1 MVVRGHGRCR
11 VGRRRRGARTAR
23 AAGAGTLD
31 QLLDQLDQGL
41 ASGDQAAVEAV
52 LPQIFAE
59 QETIPGL
66 LAQRLIDGRM
76 QVPGFGFELLTG
88 LAGPLA
94 IDHLERIAGAREA
107 DDLVRFGA
115 QRRLAWPERGEGRQ
129 RLAFLASLRDGEGTL
144 LRVVQ
149 QATETWPQNS
159 ETVQEVFG
167 YLAAMP
173 AKRRLAL
180 ATRIADEVQG
190 ASPWLWH
197 ALLHAPDKGTQR
209 LAMRTLTDTNAPGA
223 AGPLG
228 RLAQTTGDSRLRAE
242 AMTAAQA
249 AAEADT
255 ATPQPFPPVDQALL
269 SMLDGDGG
277 QVALVIR
284 ELGPGACMVV
294 NVFHNEQTGIK
305 GVYGSAWLP
314 RDEAE
319 AMIEALEDEGI
330 AMIGVPLAAVRGALA
345 GALAI
350 NGALGQG
357 LPPAYELWEPL
368 LHDAY
373 PPAPDE
379 PLIATTLD
387 DAPYAGRA
395 DLIERGD
402 SLFAHPFFQHWSF
415 DPEATLLAM
424 ATIEPPDERG
434 LTDQQLRPLSFALAT
449 PEVCAQLRDRLRRQA
464 WLLDHLDD
472 TPTRDVAL
480 ASAAAL
486 ATGDR
491 EALADLPFL
500 REMTAASVE
509 QAMSWGLYM

>member
-1 MVVRGHGRCR
+1 M
-11 VGRRRRGARTAR
+11 GRRRRTKQATGAVA
-23 AAGAGTLD
+23 LD

-41 ASGDQAAVEAV
+41 ANGDQAAVEAV

-59 QETIPGL
+59 QATIPGM
-66 LAQRLIDGRM
+66 LAQRLIEGRM
-76 QVPGFGFELLTG
+76 QVPGFAFELLTG

-94 IDHLERIAGAREA
+94 VEHLDRIAGAQEA

-115 QRRLAWPERGEGRQ
+115 QRRLGWPERGEARQ
-129 RLAFLASLRDGEGTL
+129 RLAFLGTLRDGDETMV
-144 LRVVQ
+144 RVVQ
-149 QATETWPQNS
+149 QAAETWPQNC
-159 ETVQEVFG
+159 ETMQEIFG

-180 ATRIADEVQG
+180 ATRIAAEVRE

-197 ALLHAPDKGTQR
+197 ALLHAADKGTQR
-209 LAMRTLTDTNAPGA
+209 LALRTLTETNAPGA

-242 AMTAAQA
+242 ANAAAQA
-249 AAEADT
+249 ATDT
-255 ATPQPFPPVDQALL
+255 AMPEPLPPVDQALL
-269 SMLDGDGG
+269 SLIDGDGG
-277 QVALVIR
+277 QAILVIR
-284 ELGPGACMVV
+284 ELGPGACMVI
-294 NVFHNEQTGIK
+294 NVFHNEASGIK
-305 GVYGSAWLP
+305 GSHGAAWLP

-319 AMIEALEDEGI
+319 AMIEALEDEGV

-350 NGALGQG
+350 NEALGQG

-379 PLIATTLD
+379 PITATTLD

-395 DLIERGD
+395 DLVERGD

-415 DPEATLLAM
+415 DPEATLIAM
-424 ATIEPPDERG
+424 AAIEPPGDQG
-434 LTDQQLRPLSFALAT
+434 LTDQQLHPLAFALAT
-449 PEVCAQLRDRLRRQA
+449 PAVCAQLRDRLRRQA

-472 TPTRDVAL
+472 APTRDVAL

-486 ATGDR
+486 ATDDR
-491 EALADLPFL
+491 EALATLPFL
-500 REMTAASVE
+500 RELTASSVE
-509 QAMSWGLYM
+509 LAMSWGMYM